1 MKPIWKAVVGLA
13 AMAIVADVAI
23 TSWFRVAEHEEA
35 LILTFGQP
43 GAQVQKGVH
52 GKLPWP
58 IQTVEVLPVRI
69 TQQMTFGYRE
79 KNGKVTDVPEEAMMI
94 TGDEGIIWA
103 DLLVEW
109 RISDISKYLYSTEA
123 PETLLHNATSASL
136 RSVIGST
143 QLDKALTVGKVEI
156 QAAVQQKLVDLMAS
170 YDAGVRIESVKL
182 QDVEPPAE
190 VADAF
195 KDVNNARETMVT
207 KQNEAEK
214 YRNEQV
220 PTARGKAQALIE
232 AANGN
237 KLKRINAAKGDVAK
251 YQALFEA
258 YKANPTVTRDRLVL
272 ETMDAILPGAQIYIM
287 DSSAGTVK
295 YLPIERR

>member
-1 MKPIWKAVVGLA
+1 MKAIWKVVLTLAVLVIGVDA
-13 AMAIVADVAI
+13 AM

-35 LILTFGQP
+35 LVMTFGRP
-43 GAQVQKGVH
+43 GVQVQKGVH
-52 GKLPWP
+52 SKLPWP
-58 IQTVEVLPVRI
+58 IQTVAILPVRI

-79 KNGKVTDVPEEAMMI
+79 KDGKTTEVPEEAMMI

-109 RISDISKYLYSTEA
+109 RIADISKYLYQAEEPEA
-123 PETLLHNATSASL
+123 LLHNATSAAL

-143 QLDKALTVGKVEI
+143 ELDKALTVGKIEI
-156 QAAVQQKLVDLMAS
+156 QSAVQQRLTDLMQA
-170 YDAGVRIESVKL
+170 YDIGIRIESVKL
-182 QDVEPPAE
+182 QDVEPPKE

-220 PTARGKAQALIE
+220 PTARGKAQELIE
-232 AANGN
+232 QATAN
-237 KLKRINAAKGDVAK
+237 KLKRVNAAKGDVAK
-251 YQALFEA
+251 YQALYNA
-258 YKANPTVTRDRLVL
+258 YKANPAVTRDRLVL
-272 ETMDAILPGAQIYIM
+272 ETLDTVLPGAEIYIM
-287 DSSAGTVK
+287 DSSEGTVK

>member
-1 MKPIWKAVVGLA
+1 MKAIWKVVLVVGLLFLAVDA
-13 AMAIVADVAI
+13 AM

-35 LILTFGQP
+35 LVMTFGKP

-52 GKLPWP
+52 TKFPWP
-58 IQTVEVLPVRI
+58 IQTVQILPVRL
-69 TQQMTFGYRE
+69 THQMTFGYRE
-79 KNGKVTDVPEEAMMI
+79 KSGKITEVPEEAMMI
-94 TGDEGIIWA
+94 TGDESIIWA

-109 RISDISKYLYSTEA
+109 RIADIAKFLYNSEQ
-123 PETLLHNATSASL
+123 PESLLRNATSAAL

-156 QAAVQQKLVDLMAS
+156 QSEVQRRLVDLMNS
-170 YDAGVRIESVKL
+170 YDVGIRIESVKL

-220 PTARGKAQALIE
+220 PTARGKAQELIE
-232 AANGN
+232 KATAN
-237 KLKRINAAKGDVAK
+237 KLKRVNAAKGDVAK
-251 YQALFEA
+251 YQALFDA
-258 YKANPTVTRDRLVL
+258 YKANPAVTRDRLVL
-272 ETMDAILPGAQIYIM
+272 ETLDAVLPGAQIYIM
-287 DSSAGTVK
+287 DSSEGTVK
-295 YLPIERR
+295 YLPIERK

>member
-1 MKPIWKAVVGLA
+1 MKPLWKTVLSLAVVAIVVDA
-13 AMAIVADVAI
+13 AM

-35 LILTFGQP
+35 LVMTFGQP

-52 GKLPWP
+52 SKLPWP
-58 IQTVEVLPVRI
+58 IQTVKVLPVRI

-79 KNGKVTDVPEEAMMI
+79 KGGKLTDVPEEAMMI

-109 RISDISKYLYSTEA
+109 RIADISKYMFSTEQ
-123 PETLLHNATSASL
+123 PEALLSNATSAAL
-136 RSVIGST
+136 RSVIGSKK
-143 QLDKALTVGKVEI
+143 LDEALTTGKVEI
-156 QAAVQQKLVDLMAS
+156 QSQVQQRLVELMQA
-170 YDAGVRIESVKL
+170 YDAGIRIESVKL
-182 QDVEPPAE
+182 QDVEPPSE

-220 PTARGKAQALIE
+220 PTARGKAQELIE
-232 AANGN
+232 KANAN
-237 KLKRINAAKGDVAK
+237 KLQRVNAAKGDVAK
-251 YQALFEA
+251 YQALHDA
-258 YKANPTVTRDRLVL
+258 YKVNPTITRERLIL
-272 ETMDAILPGAQIYIM
+272 ETLDEILPGAEIYIM
-287 DSSAGTVK
+287 DSSEGTVK

>member
-1 MKPIWKAVVGLA
+1 MKPLWKTVLTLA
-13 AMAIVADVAI
+13 ALALLIDAGT

-35 LILTFGQP
+35 LVMTFGKP

-52 GKLPWP
+52 TKLPWP

-79 KNGKVTDVPEEAMMI
+79 KDGKVTEVPEEAMMI

-109 RISDISKYLYSTEA
+109 RIADISKYLYNTEQ
-123 PETLLHNATSASL
+123 PEGMLSNATSAAL
-136 RSVIGST
+136 RSVIGSKK
-143 QLDKALTVGKVEI
+143 LDDALTTGKVEI
-156 QAAVQQKLVDLMAS
+156 QSQVQQRLIELMDS
-170 YDAGVRIESVKL
+170 YDAGIRVESVKL

-220 PTARGKAQALIE
+220 PTARGNSQKLIE
-232 AANGN
+232 QANAN
-237 KLKRINAAKGDVAK
+237 KLKRVNAAKGDVAK
-251 YQALFEA
+251 YLALYDA
-258 YKANPTVTRDRLVL
+258 YKANPAITRDRLIL
-272 ETMDAILPGAQIYIM
+272 ETLDQILPGAEIFVLE
-287 DSSAGTVK
+287 SNGGTVQ

>member
-1 MKPIWKAVVGLA
+1 MKPIWKGVLLVAALGLA
-13 AMAIVADVAI
+13 VDAGM

-35 LILTFGQP
+35 LVLTFGQP

-52 GKLPWP
+52 SKLPWP
-58 IQTVEVLPVRI
+58 VQTVQVLPVRL
-69 TQQMTFGYRE
+69 THQLTFGYRE
-79 KNGKVTDVPEEAMMI
+79 QGSKLTEVPEEAMMI

-109 RISDISKYLYSTEA
+109 RISDISKYLYTTDQ
-123 PETLLHNATSASL
+123 PETLLRNATSAAL

-143 QLDKALTVGKVEI
+143 ELDKALTVGKIEL
-156 QAAVQQKLVDLMAS
+156 QSAVQQRLTDLMQT
-170 YDAGVRIESVKL
+170 YDVGIRIESVKL

-220 PTARGKAQALIE
+220 PTARGKAQELIE
-232 AANGN
+232 QATGN
-237 KLKRINAAKGDVAK
+237 KLKRVNAAKGDVAK
-251 YQALFEA
+251 YQALFDA
-258 YKANPTVTRDRLVL
+258 YKANPTVTRERLVL
-272 ETMDAILPGAQIYIM
+272 ETLDTVLPGAQIYIV
-287 DSSAGTVK
+287 DSSEGTVK
-295 YLPIERR
+295 YLPIERK

>member
-1 MKPIWKAVVGLA
+1 MKPLWKTVLSLAVLAIVVDA
-13 AMAIVADVAI
+13 AM

-35 LILTFGQP
+35 LVMTFGQP
-43 GAQVQKGVH
+43 GVQVQKGVH
-52 GKLPWP
+52 SKLPWP
-58 IQTVEVLPVRI
+58 IQTVKVLPVRI

-79 KNGKVTDVPEEAMMI
+79 KDGKVTEVPEEAMMI

-109 RISDISKYLYSTEA
+109 RIADISKYLFSTEQ
-123 PETLLHNATSASL
+123 PEALLSNATSAAL
-136 RSVIGST
+136 RSVIGSKK
-143 QLDKALTVGKVEI
+143 LDDALTTGKVEI
-156 QAAVQQKLVDLMAS
+156 QSEVQQRLVELMQS
-170 YDAGVRIESVKL
+170 YDAGIRIESVKL
-182 QDVEPPAE
+182 QDVEPPVE

-220 PTARGKAQALIE
+220 PTARGKAQELIE
-232 AANGN
+232 KANAS
-237 KLKRINAAKGDVAK
+237 KLQRVNAAKGDVAK
-251 YQALFEA
+251 YQALYEA
-258 YKANPTVTRDRLVL
+258 YKANPTITRDRLIL
-272 ETMDAILPGAQIYIM
+272 ETLDRILPGAEIYIM
-287 DSSAGTVK
+287 DSSEGTVK

>member
-1 MKPIWKAVVGLA
+1 MKPLWKTVLTLAVLAIAVDA
-13 AMAIVADVAI
+13 AM

-35 LILTFGQP
+35 LVMTFGQP

-52 GKLPWP
+52 SKLPWP
-58 IQTVEVLPVRI
+58 IQTVKVLPVRI

-79 KNGKVTDVPEEAMMI
+79 QNGKITEVPEEAMMI

-109 RISDISKYLYSTEA
+109 RISDISKYMFSTEQ
-123 PETLLHNATSASL
+123 PEALLNNATSAAL
-136 RSVIGST
+136 RSVIGSKK
-143 QLDKALTVGKVEI
+143 LDDALTTGKVEI
-156 QAAVQQKLVDLMAS
+156 QSQVQQRLVELMQS
-170 YDAGVRIESVKL
+170 YDAGIRIESVKL

-220 PTARGKAQALIE
+220 PTARGKAQELIE
-232 AANGN
+232 KANAY
-237 KLKRINAAKGDVAK
+237 KLQRVNAAKGDVAT
-251 YQALFEA
+251 YQALYEA
-258 YKANPTVTRDRLVL
+258 YKANPTITRDRLIL
-272 ETMDAILPGAQIYIM
+272 ETLDQILPGAEIYIM
-287 DSSAGTVK
+287 DSSEGTVK

>member
-1 MKPIWKAVVGLA
+1 MKPIWKTGLTLGVL
-13 AMAIVADVAI
+13 AILVDAGM

-35 LILTFGQP
+35 LVMTFGKP

-52 GKLPWP
+52 TKLPWP
-58 IQTVEVLPVRI
+58 VQTVEVLPVRI

-79 KNGKVTDVPEEAMMI
+79 QTGKVTDVPEEAMMI

-109 RISDISKYLYSTEA
+109 RISDISKYLFNTEQ
-123 PETLLHNATSASL
+123 PEQLLNNATSAAL
-136 RSVIGST
+136 RSVIGSKK
-143 QLDKALTVGKVEI
+143 LDDALTTGKVEI
-156 QAAVQQKLVDLMAS
+156 QSQVQQRLVELLDS
-170 YDAGVRIESVKL
+170 YDAGIRIESVKL
-182 QDVEPPAE
+182 QDVEPPSE

-220 PTARGKAQALIE
+220 PTARGKAQELIE
-232 AANGN
+232 KANAK
-237 KLKRINAAKGDVAK
+237 KLERTNAAKGDVAK
-251 YQALFEA
+251 YLALYDA
-258 YKANPTVTRDRLVL
+258 YKANPTITRDRLIL
-272 ETMDAILPGAQIYIM
+272 ETLDQILPKAEIYIM
-287 DSSAGTVK
+287 DSSEGTVK

>member
-1 MKPIWKAVVGLA
+1 MKPIWKGVLLVAALGLA
-13 AMAIVADVAI
+13 VDAGM

-35 LILTFGQP
+35 LVSTFGKP

-52 GKLPWP
+52 SKLPWP
-58 IQTVEVLPVRI
+58 VQTVQVLPVRL
-69 TQQMTFGYRE
+69 TQQLTFGYRE
-79 KNGKVTDVPEEAMMI
+79 QGSKITEVPEEAMMI

-109 RISDISKYLYSTEA
+109 RISDISKYLYTTEQ
-123 PETLLHNATSASL
+123 PETLLRNATSASL

-143 QLDKALTVGKVEI
+143 ELDKALTVGKIEL
-156 QAAVQQKLVDLMAS
+156 QSAVQQRLTDLMQT
-170 YDAGVRIESVKL
+170 YDIGIRIESVKL

-190 VADAF
+190 VADSF

-220 PTARGKAQALIE
+220 PTARGKAQELIE
-232 AANGN
+232 QATGN
-237 KLKRINAAKGDVAK
+237 KLKRVNAAKGDVAK
-251 YQALFEA
+251 YQALYDA
-258 YKANPTVTRDRLVL
+258 YKANPAVTRERLVL
-272 ETMDAILPGAQIYIM
+272 ETLDTVLPSAQIYIM
-287 DSSAGTVK
+287 DSSEGTVK